1 MKKSELKQM
10 IREELLREAS
20 DSKAGLQ
27 KTIGNLLAK
36 EVSFQVISKNE
47 MKEILKA
54 VEKILA

>member
-1 MKKSELKQM
+1 M

-20 DSKAGLQ
+20 DLKAGLQ